1 MDSDEL
7 LKEAARIAREVA
19 GPASSDVDERSRFPA
34 ESVEALRHAGLL
46 GALIPTEMGGLGASL
61 TEVAA
66 CTETLAAHCASTA
79 MVFAMHQ
86 IQVACLVR
94 HGHTELLGQFTR
106 DVARLGLL
114 LASATTEMGVG
125 GDVRTSICAVE
136 ADGDEFAVTKMAP
149 VISYAEEAD
158 AVFTTARRAADS
170 PSSDQV
176 IVVCRAAD
184 TKLERLS
191 EWNALGFRG
200 TCSNGYRLD
209 SRGPLGLVVPDPYA
223 AVSSETM
230 LPVSHVLW
238 ASVWLGLANGAMD
251 RARRYVQAEARSKPG
266 VLPPAAT
273 RLAEAAVVHAQFKDM
288 VAAATARYEA
298 LMDDRGELSSIPF
311 VVGMNALKV
320 SASTLVVDVVSRA
333 MGVCGISAYRQD
345 GEYSLGRYL
354 RDAYGAA
361 LMVNNERI
369 HANNAHLLLADRRR

>member
-1 MDSDEL
+1 MDSHEL
-7 LKEAARIAREVA
+7 LDRSARIAREVA
-19 GPASSDVDERSRFPA
+19 GPASADVDERSRFPGEA
-34 ESVEALRHAGLL
+34 VEALRQDGLL
-46 GALIPTEMGGLGASL
+46 GALIPAELGGLGARL
-61 TEVAA
+61 GEVAA
-66 CTETLAAHCASTA
+66 CTEALAAHCASTA

-86 IQVACLVR
+86 IQAACLVR
-94 HGHTELLGQFTR
+94 HGHTDLLRQFTR

-125 GDVRTSICAVE
+125 GDVRTSICALE

-158 AVFTTARRAADS
+158 AVFTTARRAPDS

-209 SRGPLGLVVPDPYA
+209 ARGPLGLVVPDPYA

-230 LPVSHVLW
+230 LPVSHILW

-288 VAAATARYEA
+288 VAASTARYEA
-298 LMDDRGELSSIPF
+298 LMDDRDELSSIPF

-320 SASTLVVDVVSRA
+320 SASTLVVDVVGRA

-345 GEYSLGRYL
+345 GDYSLGRYL

-369 HANNAHLLLADRRR
+369 HSNNAHLLLADRRR

>member
-19 GPASSDVDERSRFPA
+19 GPASSDVDEHSRFPA

-46 GALIPTEMGGLGASL
+46 GALIPGELGGLGASL
-61 TEVAA
+61 AEVAA

-94 HGHTELLGQFTR
+94 HGHTDGLGQFTR

-209 SRGPLGLVVPDPYA
+209 ARGPLGLVVPDPYA

-288 VAAATARYEA
+288 VAGATARYEA